1 MCICVF
7 EIQLGTGR
15 PHKCVRACV
24 CLSLGQVART
34 LARACLSPGTGAH
47 ICARAGLRLRLGQVA
62 RRKNNVCVCV
72 ELGTGRPNLAR
83 AHVFEPGD
91 RSHRYV
97 CVGFSLRLGQ
107 VTRICVYEVG
117 TGRTHVVCMGVC
129 MYV

>member
-47 ICARAGLRLRLGQVA
+47 ICARAGLRLSLGQVA

-72 ELGTGRPNLAR
+72 L
-83 AHVFEPGD
+83 
-91 RSHRYV
+91 S
-97 CVGFSLRLGQ
+97 LGQ
-107 VTRICVYEVG
+107 VVRTLRARACLSPGQVAQICVCRFQLEVG
-117 TGRTHVVCMGVC
+117 TGHTHMCV
-129 MYV
+129 